1 MQNIKEAFDQVHASQ
16 QLKDSTKEFLQQQN
30 LQIVRKKPAVLPRLA
45 AACLTF
51 LLFVSSVT
59 AVYFIPVSAI
69 HVESDPSD
77 MQLKINCFDRV
88 IAVDGNEHHNELNHM
103 SYEDAMAQLLTDT
116 QQQETIITVVGND
129 KMLSD
134 VESCLQNDENVS
146 YCHMNKETAQ
156 KAAALGISTAKY
168 SVWLSLTENGVDIT
182 AQQAQQMSMKEL
194 RSLLNEAQS
203 DTADTT
209 ATQATEQQTEHCE
222 SASDDAC
229 NDPQGNHGNGNHYGQ
244 HH

>member
-16 QLKDSTKEFLQQQN
+16 QLKDSTKEYLQQKTPQR
-30 LQIVRKKPAVLPRLA
+30 IRKKPAVFPRLA

-51 LLFVSSVT
+51 LLLATSVT
-59 AVYFIPVSAI
+59 AVYFVPVSAI
-69 HVESDPSD
+69 HVESAPSD
-77 MQLKINCFDRV
+77 MQLQINCFDRV

-129 KMLSD
+129 RLLSD

-168 SVWLSLTENGVDIT
+168 SVWLLLTENGVDIT

-194 RSLLNEAQS
+194 RSLLSEAQG
-203 DTADTT
+203 DTEP
-209 ATQATEQQTEHCE
+209 TQKTEQQTEHCE

-229 NDPQGNHGNGNHYGQ
+229 NAPQGNHGNGNHYGQ